1 MIPSM
6 GIPILNKPHLLQRF
20 FDSID
25 DGPIDRLLVI
35 DNGSVIKGA
44 NLRWPTDVGSI
55 HVTDPGYNMGVAGSW
70 NHTIRAN
77 MNDPWWVLANN
88 DMRLEAGALRALS
101 DSMSG
106 FNHDT
111 EPVISRIQVGNESWG
126 NHFGVFA
133 VNAAAINQ
141 VGWFDENLYP
151 IYFEDTD
158 WMRRAERLDIRRILV
173 PSKSHHDGNESWKG
187 NPVLQAHNKR
197 SWDGNV
203 EYFDGKWK
211 MIDVHAHPPNEW
223 YPPTLQRLREQA
235 WPVERK
241 DSGPV

>member
-1 MIPSM
+1 MIPTL
-6 GIPILNKPHLLQRF
+6 GIPILNKPNLLQRF

-88 DMRLEAGALRALS
+88 DMKLSPGSLRALS
-101 DSMSG
+101 DSMSDIDH
-106 FNHDT
+106 NET
-111 EPVISRIQVGNESWG
+111 PVISRIQVGNEDWG

-133 VNAAAINQ
+133 VNAAAIET

-158 WMRRAERLDIRRILV
+158 WMRRAEKLDIRRILV
-173 PSKSHHDGNESWKG
+173 PSGSFHDGNASWKDSR
-187 NPVLQAHNKR
+187 VLREHNKK

-203 EYFDGKWK
+203 KYFDSKW
-211 MIDVHAHPPNEW
+211 DNEGFTYREWLPPQ
-223 YPPTLQRLREQA
+223 LSRLRNQQ

-241 DSGPV
+241 DSGPIQ